1 MFPMFPYTYQHYL
14 FFLCHFLYFTLSHIL
29 MYFAPYIFPM
39 QNAPQQCCG
48 LQVLKRAGIHLET
61 QLLEVPAGPK
71 LDPYASLT
79 SDIVLSVKPF
89 LAPALMSISTF
100 PSQNASDMML

>member
-1 MFPMFPYTYQHYL
+1 MPFSVFHSQSY
-14 FFLCHFLYFTLSHIL
+14 SE

-39 QNAPQQCCG
+39 QKAPQHCCG

-61 QLLEVPAGPK
+61 QLLEVPAGLK
-71 LDPYASLT
+71 LDPCASLT

-89 LAPALMSISTF
+89 LAPALMSIPF
-100 PSQNASDMML
+100 AECL

>member
-1 MFPMFPYTYQHYL
+1 MPFSVFHSQSY
-14 FFLCHFLYFTLSHIL
+14 SE

-39 QNAPQQCCG
+39 QKAPQHCCG

-61 QLLEVPAGPK
+61 QLLEVPAGLK
-71 LDPYASLT
+71 LDPCASLT

-100 PSQNASDMML
+100 PSQNASDTWM